1 MAATTDSFRS
11 SLHGFNRMDVVQFI
25 QKTTSEHELELRR
38 LAEERTR
45 QQEELEQQKKELAAR
60 QEESERQKQELSQ
73 LRAELAELREQ
84 NAALRQA
91 QEPAEQPAAA
101 VQKPRYDEMELT
113 AYRRAEQTERM
124 ARERAAASAVRMRS
138 AFEQADVGTFDLIL
152 MDIMMPNMNGYEAT
166 RAIRS
171 LSREDARTIPIVAMS
186 ANAFTEDKVR
196 CREAGM
202 DGHLTKPIDSD
213 KLIDALSKI
222 MAAKEK

>member
-1 MAATTDSFRS
+1 MAVTTDSFRS

-138 AFEQADVGTFDLIL
+138 AFEQAEEKLKARRQ
-152 MDIMMPNMNGYEAT
+152 DITGLSDRFHADYDRLTACRTCSASPLSGCM
-166 RAIRS
+166 RQRS
-171 LSREDARTIPIVAMS
+171 SARRKSRKQNKR
-186 ANAFTEDKVR
+186 
-196 CREAGM
+196 
-202 DGHLTKPIDSD
+202 
-213 KLIDALSKI
+213 SK
-222 MAAKEK
+222 

>member
-84 NAALRQA
+84 NAALRQV
-91 QEPAEQPAAA
+91 QEPAEQPTAA
-101 VQKPRYDEMELT
+101 VQKPRYDELT
-113 AYRRAEQTERM
+113 AVLSRQNAWH
-124 ARERAAASAVRMRS
+124 ASAPRPPPSGCAARS
-138 AFEQADVGTFDLIL
+138 STPRKSSRPDGRTLQACPIGSTR
-152 MDIMMPNMNGYEAT
+152 IMT
-166 RAIRS
+166 
-171 LSREDARTIPIVAMS
+171 V
-186 ANAFTEDKVR
+186 
-196 CREAGM
+196 
-202 DGHLTKPIDSD
+202 
-213 KLIDALSKI
+213 
-222 MAAKEK
+222 

>member
-84 NAALRQA
+84 SLQSGLQR
-91 QEPAEQPAAA
+91 PF
-101 VQKPRYDEMELT
+101 RS
-113 AYRRAEQTERM
+113 RAM
-124 ARERAAASAVRMRS
+124 MRWS
-138 AFEQADVGTFDLIL
+138 
-152 MDIMMPNMNGYEAT
+152 
-166 RAIRS
+166 
-171 LSREDARTIPIVAMS
+171 
-186 ANAFTEDKVR
+186 
-196 CREAGM
+196 
-202 DGHLTKPIDSD
+202 
-213 KLIDALSKI
+213 
-222 MAAKEK
+222 

>member
-73 LRAELAELREQ
+73 LRAEQ

-91 QEPAEQPAAA
+91 QEPAERPAAA

-124 ARERAAASAVRMRS
+124 ARERAAVSAVRMRS
-138 AFEQADVGTFDLIL
+138 AFEQAEEKLKARRQDITGLSDRFHADYDRLKQALDSVQDVF
-152 MDIMMPNMNGYEAT
+152 
-166 RAIRS
+166 
-171 LSREDARTIPIVAMS
+171 RESSERLHAAAELCS
-186 ANAFTEDKVR
+186 EK
-196 CREAGM
+196 
-202 DGHLTKPIDSD
+202 KPE
-213 KLIDALSKI
+213 
-222 MAAKEK
+222 EK